1 MKLRKKEKRE
11 ELLFMAPGTI
21 IYLLFM
27 IVPIVYCFYFS
38 MTNWNGFGKTYEFIG
53 LQNFKNILL
62 DQGFREAFK
71 VTLILTIG
79 STLLQNVFGIL
90 FAVWMNRQ
98 ERLYHF
104 CKAVMFIPAIL
115 SSVVVSFIWSYMT
128 QGNGGI
134 INTIMQIF
142 GIGPFD
148 FFKNQLVTTLTVT
161 FTISWAAL
169 GFYITVYD
177 ATLKT
182 IPSELYEAASMDG
195 AGKWVCFRSITLP
208 MLIPGLTVGTIF
220 SLIAG
225 LRQYDFVKIM
235 TPMTIETVAVN
246 AVSRMTEYN
255 MFGYSAAIVLVL
267 FVFIMIISVLQKLL
281 MRKMEVDY

>member
-1 MKLRKKEKRE
+1 MKLRKKERRE
-11 ELLFMAPGTI
+11 ELLFMVPGTV

-27 IVPIVYCFYFS
+27 VIPILYCFYFS
-38 MTNWNGFGKTYEFIG
+38 MTNWNGFSKTYEFTG
-53 LQNFKNILL
+53 FHNFENIIM
-62 DQGFREAFK
+62 DQGFRNAFK
-71 VTLILTIG
+71 VTLILTVG
-79 STLLQNVFGIL
+79 STILQNVFGIL

-98 ERLYHF
+98 ERIFKF
-104 CKAVMFIPAIL
+104 CKTIVFIPAIL

-134 INTIMQIF
+134 INTVMEFF
-142 GIGPFD
+142 GLGPFD
-148 FFKNQLVTTLTVT
+148 FFKNPLVTTLTVT

-177 ATLKT
+177 AALKT
-182 IPSELYEAASMDG
+182 IPGELYEAAGIDG
-195 AGKWVCFRSITLP
+195 AGKWVCFRRITLP
-208 MLIPGLTVGTIF
+208 MLMPGLTIGTIF

-267 FVFIMIISVLQKLL
+267 FVFILIVSIMQKSL